1 MDKSTTPFGDNEKWQ
16 SASKYIFELAL
27 ASPADIFTHILPL
40 LVISKLVLVYWCG
53 DNLKKG
59 LSMQLQLNVN
69 DVKANILFD
78 FLEVFKKDN
87 IINNYKIID
96 NQPKTT
102 YDDEVLNDISQ
113 IGNILRDA
121 KNGQG
126 TKTSTIVTLQD
137 V

>member
-1 MDKSTTPFGDNEKWQ
+1 
-16 SASKYIFELAL
+16 
-27 ASPADIFTHILPL
+27 
-40 LVISKLVLVYWCG
+40 
-53 DNLKKG
+53 
-59 LSMQLQLNVN
+59 MQLQLNVN

-87 IINNYKIID
+87 IISNYKIID
-96 NQPKTT
+96 NQSKTT

-113 IGNILRDA
+113 IGQALQDA
-121 KNGQG
+121 KNGYG

>member
-1 MDKSTTPFGDNEKWQ
+1 
-16 SASKYIFELAL
+16 
-27 ASPADIFTHILPL
+27 
-40 LVISKLVLVYWCG
+40 
-53 DNLKKG
+53 
-59 LSMQLQLNVN
+59 MQLQLNVN

-96 NQPKTT
+96 DQPKIT

-113 IGNILRDA
+113 IGQTLQDT

-126 TKTSTIVTLQD
+126 IKTSTIVTLQD

>member
-1 MDKSTTPFGDNEKWQ
+1 
-16 SASKYIFELAL
+16 
-27 ASPADIFTHILPL
+27 
-40 LVISKLVLVYWCG
+40 
-53 DNLKKG
+53 
-59 LSMQLQLNVN
+59 MQLQLNVN

-96 NQPKTT
+96 DQSKIT

-113 IGNILRDA
+113 IGQALQDA
-121 KNGQG
+121 KNGCG
-126 TKTSTIVTLQD
+126 AKTSTIATLQD

>member
-1 MDKSTTPFGDNEKWQ
+1 
-16 SASKYIFELAL
+16 
-27 ASPADIFTHILPL
+27 
-40 LVISKLVLVYWCG
+40 
-53 DNLKKG
+53 
-59 LSMQLQLNVN
+59 MQLQLNVN

-96 NQPKTT
+96 NQSKTT

-113 IGNILRDA
+113 IGQALQDA
-121 KNGQG
+121 KNGYG